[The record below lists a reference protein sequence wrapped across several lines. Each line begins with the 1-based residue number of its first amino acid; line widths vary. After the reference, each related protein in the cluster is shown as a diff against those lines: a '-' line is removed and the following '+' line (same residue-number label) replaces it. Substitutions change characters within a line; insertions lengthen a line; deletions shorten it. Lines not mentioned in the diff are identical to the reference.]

1 MTEPC
6 PKCQRDEHLTVTC
19 VCQSPEAAARSKSL
33 YAIPLLLVLLVA
45 AIAVITFR
53 GTFSRGPVA
62 PEVTQEE
69 VPVPTAGPV
78 LTTSAGEEFSE
89 PESEPLQEA
98 EVNDQDQE
106 DTPGWQYDSDS
117 DGAELAT
124 LLSNNSI
131 QVGDD
136 SGPMQQAVLQ
146 LREHPGH
153 GKDAIFYVP
162 GASASCSTRCSLH
175 VRFSAGKVKDF
186 TAYAGEEDGQALLI
200 IRDYGVFLPL
210 LKRSAVVQ
218 IDAEME
224 GHAPETM
231 SFSVEGLSW
240 R

>member
-1 MTEPC
+1 MLIVLLTALVVQLNKGPAS
-6 PKCQRDEHLTVTC
+6 PIQVDE
-19 VCQSPEAAARSKSL
+19 EAAEDSPTPTPSRPSL
-33 YAIPLLLVLLVA
+33 YL
-45 AIAVITFR
+45 
-53 GTFSRGPVA
+53 SD
-62 PEVTQEE
+62 
-69 VPVPTAGPV
+69 
-78 LTTSAGEEFSE
+78 SAGSTEQAEAD
-89 PESEPLQEA
+89 SEPLQEA
-98 EVNDQDQE
+98 GISDQDE
-106 DTPGWQYDSDS
+106 EGAPGWQYDSDAN
-117 DGAELAT
+117 GAELAT

-131 QVGDD
+131 QVGGD

-186 TAYAGEEDGQALLI
+186 TAYAGEEDGQSLLI
-200 IRDYGVFLPL
+200 IRDYGVFLPM

-218 IDAEME
+218 IDAELQ
-224 GHAPETM
+224 GHKPETM